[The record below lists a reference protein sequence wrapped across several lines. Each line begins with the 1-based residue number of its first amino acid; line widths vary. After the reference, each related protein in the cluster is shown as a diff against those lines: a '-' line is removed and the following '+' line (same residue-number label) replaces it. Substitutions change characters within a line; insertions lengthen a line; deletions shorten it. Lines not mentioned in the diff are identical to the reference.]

1 MLQTSSVRAAMA
13 ARGALVTPWI
23 FQDFATRHSW
33 NPDVASRVAIMRQLA
48 SHMHDYY
55 GDTPRGHR
63 NADASLAWHLGFF
76 CHYRQAEEEGDY
88 EGNLPPLEALLRCT
102 DVSIHARMVEG
113 LAVARSDSEALRN
126 LMLMARWEA
135 NSIAAAAQTST
146 KNSYLSKH
154 YSRG

>member
-1 MLQTSSVRAAMA
+1 MMQTPSVSAAMA

-48 SHMHDYY
+48 SYMHDYY
-55 GDTPRGHR
+55 GDNPRGQR

-76 CHYRQAEEEGDY
+76 CHYRQAEEEGEY
-88 EGNLPPLEALLRCT
+88 EGSLPPLEALLRCP
-102 DVSIHARMVEG
+102 DVSIHARMVERI
-113 LAVARSDSEALRN
+113 AVASSDSEALRS
-126 LMLMARWEA
+126 LMLMAVWEA
-135 NSIAAAAQTST
+135 SNIAAAAQIST
-146 KNSYLSKH
+146 KHSYLSRH

>member
-1 MLQTSSVRAAMA
+1 MMQTPSVSAAMA

-48 SHMHDYY
+48 SYMHDYY
-55 GDTPRGHR
+55 GDNPRGQR

-76 CHYRQAEEEGDY
+76 CHYRQAEKGEY
-88 EGNLPPLEALLRCT
+88 EGSLPPLEALLRCT
-102 DVSIHARMVEG
+102 DVSIHARMVER
-113 LAVARSDSEALRN
+113 LAVASSDSEALRN
-126 LMLMARWEA
+126 LMLMAECEA
-135 NSIAAAAQTST
+135 SRIAAAAQIST
-146 KNSYLSKH
+146 KNSYLSRH